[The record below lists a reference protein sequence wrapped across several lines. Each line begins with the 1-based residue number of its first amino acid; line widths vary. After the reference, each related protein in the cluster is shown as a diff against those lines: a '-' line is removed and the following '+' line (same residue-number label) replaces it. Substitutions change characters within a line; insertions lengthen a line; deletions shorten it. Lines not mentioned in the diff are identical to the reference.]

1 MAGPTSIIHS
11 GENLDQYVKHFV
23 TNVKANAAKSAY
35 EAAQI
40 IGEQIVQDAREQLVA
55 DGHVDTGK
63 LLNSIHYEVDDLG
76 GGTSG
81 VILNIKADATNDNGE
96 QYGGYI
102 EALDPFAGPA
112 IVSEWTQF
120 GVEYHRI
127 FTDLMQNS

>member
-11 GENLDQYVKHFV
+11 GENLDKYVKHFI

-35 EAAQI
+35 ESAQI
-40 IGEQIVQDAREQLVA
+40 IGEQIVRDAREQLVA

-63 LLNSIHYEVDDLG
+63 LLNSVQYSVDDLG
-76 GGTSG
+76 GGTDWIVLEIS
-81 VILNIKADATNDNGE
+81 APATNDKGE

-112 IVSEWTQF
+112 IVNEWTEF
-120 GVEYHRI
+120 EVEYHRI